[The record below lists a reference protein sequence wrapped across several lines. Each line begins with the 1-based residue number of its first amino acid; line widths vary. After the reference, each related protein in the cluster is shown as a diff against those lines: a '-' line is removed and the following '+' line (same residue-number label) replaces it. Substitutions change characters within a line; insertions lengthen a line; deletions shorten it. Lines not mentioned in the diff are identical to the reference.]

1 MMAKTCEGL
10 GVAKTDLIFPAD
22 GSIGPRPG
30 EHWYP
35 GYKMFSAFS
44 LALRWAHE
52 LDGVG
57 ILWEPGALTVR
68 CPDELV
74 PSLSRL
80 GGRRLDVGGRPLVL
94 GAPVQQQIVSSASL
108 AADFVTASSSA
119 TKRCMVVDE
128 LLAHLRKDVEG
139 AEIHIDREAVK
150 MMVSTRIV
158 LGYRIELHGL
168 TDEQSISVQE
178 HGLGGRRRM
187 GAGVFFPCP
196 QRRSR

>member
-1 MMAKTCEGL
+1 MAT
-10 GVAKTDLIFPAD
+10 TDLIFPAD
-22 GSIGPRPG
+22 GVIGPRPG

-35 GYKMFSAFS
+35 GYKVFSAFS

-52 LDGVG
+52 LEGVG
-57 ILWEPGALTVR
+57 IVWEPGALTVR

-74 PSLSRL
+74 PSLARL
-80 GGRRLDVGGRPLVL
+80 GGRRLDVGGRSLVL
-94 GAPVQQQIVSSASL
+94 GAPVQQPLIASASL
-108 AADFVTASSSA
+108 AADFVTAASSA
-119 TKRCMVVDE
+119 TKRCMTVEE
-128 LLAHLRKDVEG
+128 LLVHLRKDLNG
-139 AEIHIDREAVK
+139 AELHIDRNVVK

-158 LGYRIELHGL
+158 HGFRVEIHGL
-168 TDEQSISVQE
+168 TDEQSITVQE